1 MAASSQIY
9 LDISHYLD
17 LSHSYRHGHRSELSS
32 TPQFDPAAIDRI
44 LTTLEKEVEDA
55 KRYLGLHQELVDNEN
70 EYSAQIRSIAASK
83 RYLQVEGPMSSTP
96 ASSSKLSVEDE
107 TILQE
112 IVTAQPLSR
121 IQASSDSTIK
131 YLDNAVKQAK
141 SELVKEESLRDELIA
156 LSKLLLARQAS
167 LRQKYDHQ
175 KHSASSSD
183 TWMSAKTEKYVTK
196 LLTRRDKA
204 RATLRHLMS
213 VLKNLLDTRIAKLL
227 VEEENGAPVG
237 GFDES
242 EAKRKKPTSL
252 DDIWTGTRSAKVARE
267 AKILIENLLN
277 AAFDIDTSGWVEPE
291 DPDSIVVRLLLR
303 SEIAVTR
310 PGDARFIK
318 LRDFATK
325 F

>member
-1 MAASSQIY
+1 MASSSQIY

-17 LSHSYRHGHRSELSS
+17 LSHSYRHRHRSELSS
-32 TPQFDPAAIDRI
+32 NPQFDPTAIDRI
-44 LTTLEKEVEDA
+44 LATLEKEVEDA
-55 KRYLGLHQELVDNEN
+55 RRYLCQCQESADNVD
-70 EYSAQIRSIAASK
+70 EYTAQIRSIAGSK
-83 RYLQVEGPMSSTP
+83 RYLQVEGPVSSTQ
-96 ASSSKLSVEDE
+96 ASSSKLSAEDE

-112 IVTAQPLSR
+112 IVTAQPLSH
-121 IQASSDSTIK
+121 IQASSDFTIK
-131 YLDNAVKQAK
+131 YLDDAIKETK
-141 SELVKEESLRDELIA
+141 SDLVKEESLRDELVT

-175 KHSASSSD
+175 KSSASSD
-183 TWMSAKTEKYVTK
+183 TWMSARAEKYVAK
-196 LLTRRDKA
+196 LFTRRDKA

-213 VLKNLLDTRIAKLL
+213 VLKNLLDSRVAKLL

-242 EAKRKKPTSL
+242 EPKRKKHISL

-277 AAFDIDTSGWVEPE
+277 AAFDTDTSGWVEPE
-291 DPDSIVVRLLLR
+291 DPDSIVVRLLVR
-303 SEIAVTR
+303 SEIAVAR

-318 LRDFATK
+318 LRDFSRK